1 MTPSLADLA
10 PLSLDL
16 MLVGA
21 ILWVFVL
28 DLVRPSGARREAGYL
43 TALSLAGILVASF
56 FVRTEGTAFSGSF
69 QGGGWT
75 LFFDRVFLVT
85 ALISVLGSI
94 EHVARHHTHRQAE
107 YYLLVMSSLLG
118 MLLLPGVRDL
128 LLLVVCF
135 ELMGIPLYV
144 LSAYAKT
151 EEQTGEETRAPEAG
165 LKLYLVGVVSTATT
179 LFGLSLVF
187 GLAGTTSIAK
197 LSAVL
202 PSPLLSVALLLVL
215 AGMGFKI
222 GTVPFHMWVPDTYQ
236 GSGTPFVAFLSVAPK
251 LAGFAALAS
260 VFLIGFEHQV
270 VVWRPIVVILSL
282 ASILGG
288 NLLALAQTNVK
299 RLLAYSGI
307 GHIGYM
313 LMAFAVTGPD
323 GASMLLFY
331 AAAYALTNTGAF
343 LVVEAVGADGGDD
356 SIASMAGLYRRS
368 PWLALA
374 MLLFLLSL
382 AGIPFVVGFWA
393 KLYVFVAAWQAGLK
407 ALVVVG
413 AVMAVVS
420 LFYYMQVARAMY
432 MRQPEEEAEA
442 IRPGRPLRLAVLL
455 CLLGVVGVGAY
466 PGPLLTEAQNAAEP
480 VIAPAPAPPA
490 QPAQDTVAHNE

>member
-1 MTPSLADLA
+1 MNPSLADLA

-21 ILWVFVL
+21 ILWVFAH
-28 DLVRPSGARREAGYL
+28 DLIRPNGAGREAGYL

-56 FVRTEGTAFSGSF
+56 FVRTDGIAFSGSF

-75 LFFDRVFLVT
+75 VFFDRVFLVT
-85 ALISVLGSI
+85 GLVAVLGSI
-94 EHVARHHTHRQAE
+94 EHVARHHAHRQAE
-107 YYLLVMSSLLG
+107 YYLLIMSSLLG

-151 EEQTGEETRAPEAG
+151 EEREGEETNAPEAG

-187 GLAGTTSIAK
+187 GLAGTTSIAE
-197 LSAVL
+197 LSHVA
-202 PSPLLSVALLLVL
+202 PSPLLGVALLLVL

-222 GTVPFHMWVPDTYQ
+222 GAVPFHMWVPDTYQ
-236 GSGTPFVAFLSVAPK
+236 GAGTPFVAFLSVAPK
-251 LAGFAALAS
+251 LAGFTALAS
-260 VFLIGFEHQV
+260 VFLLGFGNQVEAWRPV
-270 VVWRPIVVILSL
+270 VVALSL
-282 ASILGG
+282 VSILGG

-343 LVVEAVGADGGDD
+343 LVVEAVSADGGDD
-356 SIASMAGLYRRS
+356 SITSMSGLYKRS
-368 PWLALA
+368 PWLSLA

-407 ALVVVG
+407 ALVVIG

-432 MRQPEEEAEA
+432 MRQPGEHDRAV
-442 IRPGRPLRLAVLL
+442 RPGRALRLGVLL
-455 CLLGVVGVGAY
+455 CLIGVVGIGAY

-480 VIAPAPAPPA
+480 LFQPAEPAAPAAA
-490 QPAQDTVAHNE
+490 VAFDPSGD